1 MDLKV
6 LKQLI
11 AYHQSGLD
19 QYRQHIGPSAQ
30 YLEEQTVI
38 ALQELGH
45 IEEMRASAQDTVK
58 AAKAIL
64 ERK

>member
-11 AYHQSGLD
+11 AYHQDGLD
-19 QYRQHIGPSAQ
+19 QYRQHMGPSSQ
-30 YLEEQTVI
+30 YLEEQTII

-45 IEEMRASAQDTVK
+45 LEEMRASAQESVK

-64 ERK
+64 ERR